1 MAADSCSSC
10 VHDAMDKLWFCQNVL
25 FFEPDLV
32 VSLQSKLTRPKSIS
46 PMKLPGISSHQ
57 SKVIFLLLYVVV
69 EHIGYMDIL
78 ALIHVCFNC
87 IIQCSDESANRQSLN
102 IITGQPIF
110 QLQPLPRSRIRSH
123 SSLPST
129 SSTGSHPKNTRESR
143 VKNYRS
149 LSELENYELKGFMDL
164 GFLVPKDKLSPHIM
178 SMVPGL
184 QKLTEED
191 GEQEGKRW
199 VRRPYLSEAW
209 PVDCPDSPLLNLH
222 MLPKTPDGADMK
234 KHLKFWAQ
242 RVAMLVHEEP

>member
-1 MAADSCSSC
+1 MVLPKCSLLRTRFGGKSPIK
-10 VHDAMDKLWFCQNVL
+10 VNEAQKYLSNETSRYQQPPVQGNFSS
-25 FFEPDLV
+25 
-32 VSLQSKLTRPKSIS
+32 SLCCC
-46 PMKLPGISSHQ
+46 
-57 SKVIFLLLYVVV
+57 

-129 SSTGSHPKNTRESR
+129 SSTGSHLKNTRESR

-164 GFLVPKDKLSPHIM
+164 GFMFPKDKLSPHIM

-209 PVDCPDSPLLNLH
+209 PVDSPDSLLLNLD